1 MRDASPEETARSKL
15 LPETQTD
22 FANLTIPSD
31 AHKTPQTTA
40 SPKQYKL
47 REHAERTDPELVK
60 PKAPRKLSHESKQ
73 THIVRKLRRA
83 RGLWTMQTLTKQEL
97 RKTVADA
104 AQLAVEAALASVGH
118 TVQHAL
124 VTGTNPDHRA
134 LHDCSRSLVRNHS
147 QFHVPR
153 QHTLTRPRAPHKL
166 SL

>member
-1 MRDASPEETARSKL
+1 MDTCAVDGTDYYVKGFQDVLYLRTNVRKRHVILAELDKPGKGAERTSHAGWLWRAELRDASPEETARSKL

-83 RGLWTMQTLTKQEL
+83 RGLWTMQT
-97 RKTVADA
+97 
-104 AQLAVEAALASVGH
+104 
-118 TVQHAL
+118 
-124 VTGTNPDHRA
+124 
-134 LHDCSRSLVRNHS
+134 S
-147 QFHVPR
+147 Q
-153 QHTLTRPRAPHKL
+153 
-166 SL
+166 